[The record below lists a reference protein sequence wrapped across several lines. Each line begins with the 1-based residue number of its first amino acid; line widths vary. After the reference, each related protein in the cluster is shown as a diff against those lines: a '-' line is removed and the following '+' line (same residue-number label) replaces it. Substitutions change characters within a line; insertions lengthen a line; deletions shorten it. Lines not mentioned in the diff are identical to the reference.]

1 MRRINRYA
9 VVAAGSVAVALTIYL
24 LAALPGM
31 LSDQDSTAPVQ
42 QTNEV
47 RRSAQNPGWGVEA
60 RY

>member
-9 VVAAGSVAVALTIYL
+9 VVAAGGVAVALTLYL

-47 RRSAQNPGWGVEA
+47 RR
-60 RY
+60 